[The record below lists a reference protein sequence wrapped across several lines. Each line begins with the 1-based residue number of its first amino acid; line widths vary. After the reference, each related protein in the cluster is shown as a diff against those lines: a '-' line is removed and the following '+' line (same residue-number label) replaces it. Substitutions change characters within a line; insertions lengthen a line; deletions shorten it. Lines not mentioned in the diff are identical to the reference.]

1 MNEKAIND
9 MVRLHEE
16 AFGERF
22 IQPVSREDVKTINLL
37 IEVIG
42 KLGRF
47 DLVRVIDKY
56 KTISD
61 KDFHTQLEKLLASM
75 RNEGRAG
82 FRTGGKQKVMA
93 FNDLDSTRIILREIY
108 SWNKCED
115 ESGNPAI
122 LLNEGDLDSTKKPVI
137 FNKMLSYGDEVSRD
151 DDFDLITAIKNG

>member
-61 KDFHTQLEKLLASM
+61 KDFHVQLEKLLASM

-108 SWNKCED
+108 SWNKIGD

>member
-9 MVRLHEE
+9 MVRAHEE

-37 IEVIG
+37 IDVII
-42 KLGRF
+42 KLGRL
-47 DLVRVIDKY
+47 DLVRITEKY

-61 KDFHTQLEKLLASM
+61 KDFHMQLEKLLASM
-75 RNEGRAG
+75 RNESRVGFKAG
-82 FRTGGKQKVMA
+82 ARQKVMI
-93 FNDLDSTRIILREIY
+93 FNDFDSTRIILREIY
-108 SWNKCED
+108 SWSKIED
-115 ESGNPAI
+115 ESGNPTI

>member
-1 MNEKAIND
+1 MNKKAIND

-61 KDFHTQLEKLLASM
+61 KDFHVQLEKLLASM
-75 RNEGRAG
+75 RNESRVGFKAGR
-82 FRTGGKQKVMA
+82 KQKVMT
-93 FNDLDSTRIILREIY
+93 FNDFDSTRIILREIY
-108 SWNKCED
+108 SWNKIED
-115 ESGNPAI
+115 GSGNPAI

-151 DDFDLITAIKNG
+151 DDFDLITAVKNG

>member
-61 KDFHTQLEKLLASM
+61 KDFHVQLEKLLASM
-75 RNEGRAG
+75 RNESRVG
-82 FRTGGKQKVMA
+82 FKAGGKQKVMT
-93 FNDLDSTRIILREIY
+93 FNDFDSTRIILREIY
-108 SWNKCED
+108 SWNKIED

-122 LLNEGDLDSTKKPVI
+122 LLNEGDLDSTKNPVI

-151 DDFDLITAIKNG
+151 DDFDLITAVKNG

>member
-61 KDFHTQLEKLLASM
+61 KDFHVQLEKLLASM
-75 RNEGRAG
+75 RNESRVG
-82 FRTGGKQKVMA
+82 FKAGGKQKVMT
-93 FNDLDSTRIILREIY
+93 FNDFDLTRIILREIY
-108 SWNKCED
+108 SWNKIED

-151 DDFDLITAIKNG
+151 DDFDLITAVKNG

>member
-9 MVRLHEE
+9 MVRAHEE

-37 IEVIG
+37 IDVII

-47 DLVRVIDKY
+47 DLVRVIEKY
-56 KTISD
+56 KTIPD
-61 KDFHTQLEKLLASM
+61 NDFHMQLEKLLASM
-75 RNEGRAG
+75 RNESRVG
-82 FRTGGKQKVMA
+82 FKASARQKVMI
-93 FNDLDSTRIILREIY
+93 FNDFDSTRIILREIY
-108 SWNKCED
+108 SWSKIED
-115 ESGNPAI
+115 ESGNPTI